1 MKVGLFAIGIGTGA
15 RPEAIVQT
23 AEAAERCG
31 FSTLWAAEH
40 VVLFDRQDS
49 KYPYAEDGV
58 FPLPGGADWLD
69 PFITLTFAAAVTK
82 TIRLATGIC
91 LVPEHNPVVLAK
103 EVASLDRLCKGRFAL
118 GVGIG
123 WSAEEF
129 AALGI
134 PFERRAHRTRE
145 YIEVM
150 RRLWSEEVTSFHGEF
165 VNFDAAR
172 SYPKPVRG
180 AKLPIIFGGESTPA
194 LRRSADIGD
203 GWFGFSVGPDEA
215 GPLCDKL
222 RAMLKANGRDASEV
236 EIIVCPYTKPITSED
251 LKKYAAAGV
260 DELVIPFY
268 PPDKEGE
275 IGRWIEQLARDWIA
289 RGHGSLRRQRR

>member
-1 MKVGLFAIGIGTGA
+1 MKFGLFSLGIGTGA
-15 RPEAIVQT
+15 RPGVIAKT

-31 FSTLWAAEH
+31 VATLWVGEH

-49 KYPYAEDGV
+49 KYPYSPGGE

-103 EVASLDRLCKGRFAL
+103 EVASLDRLAGGRFAL

-134 PFERRAHRTRE
+134 PFERRAQRTRE

-150 RRLWSEEVTSFHGEF
+150 QRLWSDEVTTYHGEF
-165 VNFDAAR
+165 VNFDGAR
-172 SYPKPVRG
+172 CFPKPTRG
-180 AKLPIIFGGESTPA
+180 RKLPIIFGGESTPA
-194 LRRSADIGD
+194 LRRTADIGN
-203 GWFGFSVGPDEA
+203 GWFGFNVGPDDA
-215 GPLCDKL
+215 APLVKKL
-222 RAMLKANGRDASEV
+222 HSMLKANGRNSNEV
-236 EIIVCPYTKPITSED
+236 EIIVSPYTRKITLDD
-251 LKKYAAAGV
+251 LKKYSAAGV
-260 DELVIPFY
+260 NELVMVAS
-268 PPDKEGE
+268 PPEDERQIAGWVE
-275 IGRWIEQLARDWIA
+275 RIAHDWVEPA
-289 RGHGSLRRQRR
+289 AKL